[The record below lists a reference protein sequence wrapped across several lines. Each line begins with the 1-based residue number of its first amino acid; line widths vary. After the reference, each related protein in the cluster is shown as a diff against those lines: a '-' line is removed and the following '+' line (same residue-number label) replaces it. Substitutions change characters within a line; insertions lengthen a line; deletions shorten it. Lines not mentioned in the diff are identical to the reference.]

1 MFGISSTELLVILVI
16 ALVVIG
22 PEKLPEVIRTVG
34 RFVGK
39 IQHFT
44 RNVKGDL
51 EKEFE
56 LKELKESLNELKN
69 SAELKQLKEELAA
82 VKEETVSSFKGV
94 EGQFKSEVKSLES
107 ALTFENEAEKPLD
120 SKTKTVEQSIER
132 ESEDPEALLDEIA
145 FDEEF
150 LAAEAE
156 YLQDDAPL
164 VEEGEELL
172 TAPPKGYNP
181 QKTVERSENIEDE
194 WRRILEERQARI
206 AIEHDAKLKQQFLFL
221 EARRNRTLLS
231 EEERRRR
238 LTLRQ
243 LELNR

>member
-34 RFVGK
+34 KFVGK

-56 LKELKESLNELKN
+56 LKELKESLEEIKN
-69 SAELKQLKEELAA
+69 SAELKHLKEELAA
-82 VKEETVSSFKGV
+82 VKNEAVSTFKGV
-94 EGQFKSEVKSLES
+94 EGELKSEAASLES
-107 ALTFENEAEKPLD
+107 ALDFNAKSTSSDEQKMPAESD
-120 SKTKTVEQSIER
+120 I
-132 ESEDPEALLDEIA
+132 DPEAELDEIA

-150 LAAEAE
+150 LATEAE
-156 YLQDDAPL
+156 FFGDGSNLEDETIL
-164 VEEGEELL
+164 S
-172 TAPPKGYNP
+172 APPKGFNP
-181 QKTVERSENIEDE
+181 EKSVAQGTSIEDE
-194 WRRILEERQARI
+194 WRSVVEMQQARI
-206 AIEHDAKLKQQFLFL
+206 AIAHDEKLKSQFLFL
-221 EARRNRTLLS
+221 EAKRRRTLLD

-238 LTLRQ
+238 ITLRQ